1 MQETT
6 LKSIVWQEGNC
17 CVAQWLVVD
26 TSSFGDTRKEAI
38 QNINEKLALYFEDTS
53 VRELPLMLIM
63 KLWTLAFGISTLYSS
78 LHIVSN

>member
-1 MQETT
+1 MQETA
-6 LKSIVWQEGNC
+6 LKSIVCQEGNC

-26 TSSFGDTRKEAI
+26 ASSFGDMQKEAI

-63 KLWTLAFGISTLYSS
+63 KLWTLAFGMPTIYLSV
-78 LHIVSN
+78 HIVSN